1 MDQALSFAEWLAD
14 EYGDGQLKKPTLPRP
29 VAPARTTAGN
39 KEQAPGV
46 IRGLLRVYLD

>member
-14 EYGDGQLKKPTLPRP
+14 EYGDGQLKKPTL
-29 VAPARTTAGN
+29 APARTTAGN